1 MHDSRNGNGDRTSG
15 QIDYDLHGFVG
26 IRLLHATAKDAAAV
40 AGQLGLPPVTLSR
53 EPDIV
58 IRFVEDLPVTSPLR
72 CLGVGDAAFTD
83 DAFLILRA
91 RHKTRAKVQIPFER
105 IGRAC
110 EIVCES
116 GLPGV
121 PLLIEILNM
130 TMLAKGVIPIHA
142 SAFAYDGVG
151 VLAVG
156 WSQGG
161 KTEALLAMMAQGA
174 QYVGDEWVYVSR
186 DGRTMY
192 GIPQPIRVWDWHLQ
206 DMPAYKN
213 RVGIGALLRLRA
225 LKAARF
231 LGRTLSRGIAGR
243 LMPVG
248 TLNRFVALLDRQ
260 LNVDVSPSQL
270 FGPEHGV
277 KAATFDR
284 LLLVVSH
291 DLPGV
296 MVEPVDPGE
305 VARRMVSSLREER
318 SRLMSYYQKFLFA
331 FPGRVNPLLEQAD
344 EIHGLMLS
352 RVFAGKPAYAIY
364 HPYPMRLS
372 CMFDTIRSLCRG
384 GNRQEAAGRAG
395 RAPVWTGPSK
405 GGTP

>member
-1 MHDSRNGNGDRTSG
+1 MHDSKNGNGAPTSRRV
-15 QIDYDLHGFVG
+15 DYDLHGFVG
-26 IRLLHATAKDAAAV
+26 IRLLGATAKDAAAV
-40 AGQLGLPPVTLSR
+40 AGQLGLSPTTLSR

-58 IRFVEDLPVTSPLR
+58 IRFVKELPTRSPLR
-72 CLGVGDAAFTD
+72 CLGVADAAFTD

-105 IGRAC
+105 IGRTC
-110 EIVCES
+110 QIVCES

-121 PLLIEILNM
+121 PLLIEILNV
-130 TMLAKGVIPIHA
+130 TMLAKGLIPIHA

-161 KTEALLAMMAQGA
+161 KTEALLALMAQGA

-213 RVGIGALLRLRA
+213 GVGMGALLRLRA
-225 LKAARF
+225 VKAARF
-231 LGRTLSRGIAGR
+231 LGQTLSRGVAGR
-243 LMPVG
+243 VMPAG
-248 TLNRFVALLDRQ
+248 TLRRVVALLDRQ
-260 LNVDVSPSQL
+260 LNVDVSPSRL
-270 FGPEHGV
+270 FGPEHAV
-277 KAATFDR
+277 RSATFDR

-296 MVEPVDPGE
+296 MVEPVDPAE
-305 VARRMVSSLREER
+305 VARRMVFSLRQER
-318 SRLMSYYQKFLFA
+318 SRLMSYYQKSLFA
-331 FPGRVNPLLEQAD
+331 FPGRVNPLLEQLD
-344 EIHGLMLS
+344 EIHALMLS
-352 RVFAGKPAYAIY
+352 RVFSGKPAYAIH

-372 CMFDTIRSLCRG
+372 CLFDTIRPLCR
-384 GNRQEAAGRAG
+384 RSTHKTTQDAPAASRCV
-395 RAPVWTGPSK
+395 PV
-405 GGTP
+405 